1 LQGFYKPGIPC
12 FIRLF
17 GGVFFLPAAQKMV
30 IVGQHPE
37 AVPLHALKFLFLRF
51 PPQAWPYGLLPGV
64 PPVLIGDGEV
74 LCQHECGFF
83 TADTV
88 EPGNKVNHVPG
99 GSAAETVKAAVNLH
113 AWVLIVMEWTDAHPI
128 PVYFDSVT
136 LRSLPCG
143 DGLFHGFKYVQ

>member
-1 LQGFYKPGIPC
+1 
-12 FIRLF
+12 
-17 GGVFFLPAAQKMV
+17 MV

-37 AVPLHALKFLFLRF
+37 TVPLHALKFLFLGF
-51 PPQAWPYGLLPGV
+51 PPQAWTDGRLPGV

-74 LCQHECGFF
+74 LRQHEGGFF

-113 AWVLIVMEWTDAHPI
+113 AWVPVVVERADAHPV
-128 PVYFDSVT
+128 PVYMDSIM

-143 DGLFHGFKYVQ
+143 DGLLHGFKYVQ